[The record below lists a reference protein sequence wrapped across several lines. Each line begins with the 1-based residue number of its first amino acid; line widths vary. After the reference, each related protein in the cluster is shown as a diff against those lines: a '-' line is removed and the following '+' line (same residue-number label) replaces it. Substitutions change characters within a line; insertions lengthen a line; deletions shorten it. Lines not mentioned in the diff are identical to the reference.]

1 MLAPVLKPADIPVET
16 EVKHALW
23 SVPVF
28 ADNNLTEHPALDED
42 AFPFAVYEDDHVT
55 VRLYR
60 TRRRSDSRELR
71 LLSFSIERSNWPNET
86 P

>member
-1 MLAPVLKPADIPVET
+1 MDYTSVSFFAFAIFSLRDKILMLAPVLKPADIPVET

-55 VRLYR
+55 VCLY
-60 TRRRSDSRELR
+60 
-71 LLSFSIERSNWPNET
+71 
-86 P
+86 